1 MTSILLVD
9 DEAGVREEFGAYLSG
24 KGYRVLTA
32 KDGLDGLRL
41 FKREQPDLA
50 LIDYHMPEINGLD
63 LLRSLKKDSPH
74 MPVIM
79 MSAVAD
85 MKTAVQALQEEAF
98 DFLRKPVDSQELLTC
113 IGQALKRRREVMQ
126 PEEVQ
131 EEQRSSRYLGPVNHV
146 ELGREKEISG
156 IYLYKAL
163 DEYSKKRLTSAFE
176 RLLQDRSL
184 KSKIVLVFSNV
195 NYINNVGLNYLI
207 ELCDRLK
214 SRGHSVVLAHLTQP
228 VHDYLKLLG
237 YLDYFRVELNVRD
250 AVLAL
255 AED

>member
-9 DEAGVREEFGAYLSG
+9 DEEGVRGEFSEYLGG

-50 LIDYHMPEINGLD
+50 LIDYHMPEINGLE
-63 LLRSLKKDSPH
+63 LLRSLKQDAPD

-85 MKTAVQALQEEAF
+85 MKTAVQALKEEAF

-113 IGQALKRRREVMQ
+113 IGQALKRRRELTQ
-126 PEEVQ
+126 PEVVEA
-131 EEQRSSRYLGPVNHV
+131 EQRSSRYLGPVNHV
-146 ELGREKEISG
+146 ELGPRKDISG
-156 IYLYKAL
+156 VYLYKSL
-163 DEYSKKRLTSAFE
+163 DEYSKKRLASAFD
-176 RLLQDRSL
+176 RLLHERVL
-184 KSKIVLVFSNV
+184 KSKIVLVFTNV

-207 ELCDRLK
+207 DLCRQLQG
-214 SRGHSVVLAHLTQP
+214 RGHSVVLAHLTQP

-237 YLDYFRVELNVRD
+237 YLDYFRVEPNIQD
-250 AVLAL
+250 AVHTLAD
-255 AED
+255 E